1 LDKWL
6 VVIAFSILLLVPIGA
21 QNVLAATVTLNEDA
35 TMTVGS
41 DATLTINTDDSSTL
55 ANQGTVNV
63 EENGIINVGSGES
76 SLTLLSNDGTI
87 NGPGIINLF
96 GIDID
101 VQNNGVITAIINEFF
116 SDGPTV
122 VGGEIIQVD
131 NIALLLSSAQTS
143 MIWWLPAVLI
153 IGASI
158 ALLKTRKSV
167 KVNA

>member
-1 LDKWL
+1 MEKWL
-6 VVIAFSILLLVPIGA
+6 SPITFSVLLLVTLGA

-63 EENGIINVGSGES
+63 EENGIINVGSEAS

-87 NGPGIINLF
+87 NGPGQINLF
-96 GIDID
+96 GIVIE
-101 VQNNGVITAIINEFF
+101 VENTGVITAIINEFLT
-116 SDGPTV
+116 DRPV
-122 VGGEIIQVD
+122 VGGETIPIDTV
-131 NIALLLSSAQTS
+131 ALLLSSAQTS

-158 ALLKTRKSV
+158 VLLKTRKSV

>member
-1 LDKWL
+1 M
-6 VVIAFSILLLVPIGA
+6 LLVPIGA
-21 QNVLAATVTLNEDA
+21 QNVLAATITLNEDT
-35 TMTVGS
+35 TMMVGS

-63 EENGIINVGSGES
+63 EENGIINVGSEAS

-87 NGPGIINLF
+87 NGPGQINLF
-96 GIDID
+96 GIDIE
-101 VQNNGVITAIINEFF
+101 VLNTGVITAIINEFLTE
-116 SDGPTV
+116 SPV
-122 VGGEIIQVD
+122 IGGETISID
-131 NIALLLSSAQTS
+131 TTALLLSSAQTS

-158 ALLKTRKSV
+158 VLLKTRKSV

>member
-1 LDKWL
+1 MNKWL
-6 VVIAFSILLLVPIGA
+6 VPISFSVLLLVPIEA
-21 QNVLAATVTLNEDA
+21 QNVLAATVTLNQDA

-63 EENGIINVGSGES
+63 EENGVINMGSEAS

-87 NGPGIINLF
+87 NGPGEINLF
-96 GIDID
+96 GISIE
-101 VQNNGVITAIINEFF
+101 VQNTGVITAIINEFF
-116 SDGPTV
+116 TERPV
-122 VGGEIIQVD
+122 VGGENISID
-131 NIALLLSSAQTS
+131 NTALLLSSAQTS

-158 ALLKTRKSV
+158 VLLKTKRSV
-167 KVNA
+167 KINE

>member
-1 LDKWL
+1 MEKWL
-6 VVIAFSILLLVPIGA
+6 SPITFSVLLLVTLGA

-63 EENGIINVGSGES
+63 EENGIINVGSEAS

-87 NGPGIINLF
+87 NGPGVINLF
-96 GIDID
+96 GIDIE
-101 VQNNGVITAIINEFF
+101 VLNTGVITAIINEFLTE
-116 SDGPTV
+116 SPV
-122 VGGEIIQVD
+122 IGGETIPID
-131 NIALLLSSAQTS
+131 TTALLLSSAQTS

-158 ALLKTRKSV
+158 VLIKTRKSV
-167 KVNA
+167 KVNE

>member
-41 DATLTINTDDSSTL
+41 DATLTINTDDSSIL

-96 GIDID
+96 GIVIE
-101 VQNNGVITAIINEFF
+101 VENTGIITAIINEFF
-116 SDGPTV
+116 TERPV
-122 VGGEIIQVD
+122 VGGE
-131 NIALLLSSAQTS
+131 NISIDTTALLLSSAQTS

-158 ALLKTRKSV
+158 VLLKTKRSV
-167 KVNA
+167 KINE